1 MDKERIASVSKQ
13 LGLIALVYPAC
24 LVALLSAVTAYLEP
38 PFVWVVG
45 LFSWAAFTVLFMR
58 YALGVKLRRTVTSPL
73 LRMSGR
79 KR

>member
-1 MDKERIASVSKQ
+1 MDKAKIASVTKQ

-24 LVALLSAVTAYLEP
+24 LVALLSAVMAYLEP

-58 YALGVKLRRTVTSPL
+58 YALGVKMRRTGTSPL
-73 LRMSGR
+73 LRMPGR
-79 KR
+79 KQ

>member
-45 LFSWAAFTVLFMR
+45 LFTWAAFTVLFMR